1 MKNNYQEI
9 YINMDDSG
17 VLHSNEKC
25 CIYGGVVFTSKI
37 EQENFGRKYKS
48 ILKQIKCKYC
58 HSDISKCSHICPE
71 IKDTNIKPQHK
82 RWIWNLIKKETCFA
96 VIINNKKVNASIMN
110 NKDSRGRYRDYTQ
123 RIVIKKVIDNLIK
136 NGKIN
141 PSIPIKLI
149 IRIDQQATA
158 TDTNREFIKDIEKEL
173 KVGMVNL
180 EYNIIHKPIIFS
192 DLEIDLKYVLSHRH
206 ISIQASDFIAGETRR
221 IILSDTDRLTML
233 KKLDYLDIKLFLP

>member
-1 MKNNYQEI
+1 MKKTYQEI

-25 CIYGGVVFTSKI
+25 CIYGGIVFTNKL

-48 ILKQIKCKYC
+48 ILNKIKCKYC
-58 HSDISKCSHICPE
+58 HSDITKCSHICPE

-96 VIINNKKVNASIMN
+96 VIINNKRVKTAIMN

-123 RIVIKKVIDNLIK
+123 RILIKKVIDYLIK
-136 NGKIN
+136 DKKIDPN
-141 PSIPIKLI
+141 LPVRLT

-180 EYNIIHKPIIFS
+180 EYNIIHKPILFS
-192 DLEIDLKYVLSHRH
+192 DLEIDLKYVLSHKH

-221 IILSDTDRLTML
+221 NIISCTDNMELL
-233 KKLDYLDIKLFLP
+233 KKLDYLNVKVFLP

>member
-1 MKNNYQEI
+1 MSNNYQEI
-9 YINMDDSG
+9 YISMDDSG
-17 VLHSNEKC
+17 VLHPNEKC

-37 EQENFGRKYKS
+37 KQENFGRKYKS

-58 HSDISKCSHICPE
+58 RSDISKCSHICPE

-96 VIINNKKVNASIMN
+96 VIINNKKVNTSIMN